1 MNDKTQTKPEG
12 FEIRIWE
19 ALAAADDDLEFLYE
33 EFGRICEEFGMDIAE
48 LDDNLSLEQ
57 RVHILYLTLA
67 REQSL
72 VGAQAEQIGNLQEIV
87 ITLHNRLIGVEKLFP
102 HLGTCEP
109 ICQGCGKSFEPD
121 EDGSETDKDGWHFVG
136 EFTTE
141 ELIDKIAEDTQMD
154 KSELRELIGEADDE

>member
-1 MNDKTQTKPEG
+1 MEQTKPEN
-12 FEIRIWE
+12 FETRIWE

-33 EFGRICEEFGMDIAE
+33 EFGRICEEFGMDMAE
-48 LDDNLSLEQ
+48 FDNNLSLEQ
-57 RVHILYLTLA
+57 SVRILYLTLA

-121 EDGSETDKDGWHFVG
+121 EDGSAPEKDGWHFVG

-141 ELIDKIAEDTQMD
+141 ELIDKIAEDTQVE
-154 KSELRELIGEADDE
+154 KAKLRELLDDDV